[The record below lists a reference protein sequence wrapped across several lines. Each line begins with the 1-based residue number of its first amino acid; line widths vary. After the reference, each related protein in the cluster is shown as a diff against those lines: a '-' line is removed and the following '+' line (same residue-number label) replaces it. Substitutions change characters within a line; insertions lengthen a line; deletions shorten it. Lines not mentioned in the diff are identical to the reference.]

1 MDRRRSRTIFLA
13 AGLALLCVA
22 LITWYFWPWVRTI
35 DVQWLLVGVA
45 TLLTVISG
53 VAWVRSNHAEARP
66 NQEELEEMKRF
77 VEEDFAAYVARGLA
91 RSGSAGDGALTAVS
105 VARDPAWRRV
115 FVQHMDLHNELG
127 HLSKR
132 TALSIYSAHVDAA
145 VRRQLA
151 ALSASDTSTAREGRV
166 PSDAPR
172 EADAN
177 SGAKAETRLAE

>member
-1 MDRRRSRTIFLA
+1 MDPRRSRTIFLA
-13 AGLALLCVA
+13 AGLVLLCVA
-22 LITWYFWPWVRTI
+22 LMTWYFWHWVRTI

-45 TLLTVISG
+45 TVLTVISV
-53 VAWVRSNHAEARP
+53 VAWVRSNHAEATP

-77 VEEDFAAYVARGLA
+77 VEEDFASYVARGLA
-91 RSGSAGDGALTAVS
+91 RSGSPGDGALTTVS
-105 VARDPAWRRV
+105 VAHDPAWRRV
-115 FVQHMDLHNELG
+115 FVQHIDLHNELG

-132 TALSIYSAHVDAA
+132 TALSIYRAHVDAA

-151 ALSASDTSTAREGRV
+151 ALSASDTSAAREDRG